1 MTYEKDYKLAD
12 KMQKQFRG
20 RGSAVSGMQASST
33 SDLMRRAEMGKD
45 PRVNCAEQAFRENYR
60 SRQAQ
65 TQRDSRMYN
74 GVQRNGYSS
83 GNPYSHTTSNRAQ
96 TQNANR
102 NNTRSGQSYRASY
115 GSASGTGKRVRTENA
130 RDDIAR
136 EDFAREDVSESA
148 EIKIKHKSFPPMFL
162 AFLLIGTLMVMFL
175 VLSISEVYQST
186 SEITKLEN
194 QLEQLQSEAEELE
207 LRLDEKNDVR
217 KIEEI
222 ATKELGM
229 VKEDSLQR
237 RYVSLS
243 DGEYIE
249 LIADENEADES
260 TGGVMLSSIFSSLD
274 KFFER
279 FK

>member
-45 PRVNCAEQAFRENYR
+45 PGVNCAEQAFRENYR

-74 GVQRNGYSS
+74 GAQRNGYSS
-83 GNPYSHTTSNRAQ
+83 GNPYSYTASNRAQ

-102 NNTRSGQSYRASY
+102 NSTRSGQSYRASY
-115 GSASGTGKRVRTENA
+115 GSASGTRQRVRTEKVRDDVA
-130 RDDIAR
+130 RDDVG
-136 EDFAREDVSESA
+136 EPA

-162 AFLLIGTLMVMFL
+162 AFLLVGTLMVMFL

-249 LIADENEADES
+249 LVADENEVDES